1 MYTHTPFLSK
11 DIYSLQV
18 GDTALH
24 MASTEGHEEVV
35 RLLLQSGVRDI
46 ANKVRKYF
54 YSYSIFTDSNSD
66 WHITV
71 KCAQLC
77 TV

>member
-1 MYTHTPFLSK
+1 
-11 DIYSLQV
+11 
-18 GDTALH
+18 
-24 MASTEGHEEVV
+24 MASTEGHKEVV

-66 WHITV
+66 WHITII
-71 KCAQLC
+71 LC
-77 TV
+77 NF